1 MYEPEMYL
9 VGACRSQYFCAFGGI
24 FALHMTIFP
33 GETLPLAARRAVSA
47 MPVGVDRLSPFRLA
61 DDGWGIV
68 ARALPLSSSLPPLTS
83 SCPILIKSSRAHD
96 DRAEE

>member
-1 MYEPEMYL
+1 MYL
-9 VGACRSQYFCAFGGI
+9 VGACRSQYMYFCAFGGI
-24 FALHMTIFP
+24 FALHMTILP
-33 GETLPLAARRAVSA
+33 SETLPLAVSA
-47 MPVGVDRLSPFRLA
+47 MPVGVDRPSPFRLA

-68 ARALPLSSSLPPLTS
+68 ARALPPLSFPPLT